1 MEFVVL
7 SVNFY
12 LPDNEFLFLY
22 ELDVSSVPPLDV
34 TYALKIYWVM
44 PNFSYGL
51 AFITSLN
58 EDVSPSPTFSL
69 SLPIPESQGSAF
81 RLLAMSP

>member
-1 MEFVVL
+1 MHSKF
-7 SVNFY
+7 
-12 LPDNEFLFLY
+12 
-22 ELDVSSVPPLDV
+22 
-34 TYALKIYWVM
+34 IGVM

-58 EDVSPSPTFSL
+58 KDVSPSPTFSL